1 MLATNK
7 IVYLRKT
14 TLNKMIRQIVTTNQT
29 DSFEEDGKHIRL
41 MPANQFLL
49 S

>member
-1 MLATNK
+1 MKAFNLSEG
-7 IVYLRKT
+7 I
-14 TLNKMIRQIVTTNQT
+14 IVTTNQT
-29 DSFEEDGKHIRL
+29 DSFEEDGKHIRQ